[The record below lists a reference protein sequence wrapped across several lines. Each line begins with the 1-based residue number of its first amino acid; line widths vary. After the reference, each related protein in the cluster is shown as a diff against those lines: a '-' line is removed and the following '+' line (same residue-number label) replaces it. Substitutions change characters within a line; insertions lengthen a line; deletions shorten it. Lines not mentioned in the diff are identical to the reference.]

1 MTATLVA
8 DDSFRPA
15 FQRQTWANIDGVTS
29 RRLMIVLRT
38 SGCAYDRNNK
48 GCSMC
53 DFKRHAIPEDMATDK
68 ALMAQLEYALGEAD
82 LQDGNGWQL
91 DLLTLGS
98 FLHDVEVSPE
108 FRAQSFMRLAQIPEL
123 KKIVIESRAPY
134 IKEDVLKELR
144 QFLRTDQIL
153 EIGLGVE
160 SSDEYVRN
168 TMLNKSLLGSDITK
182 TIDTCVASGTEFL
195 AYLLIGS
202 MGLSEE
208 QAIDDAVKSAKYIH
222 ELCEARTL
230 KFRIA
235 FEPIF
240 ITQNTVLEEMYEK
253 GEYQLVNL
261 WSVAEVVKRTSGFAN
276 IFVGLSDE
284 NLSKERVS
292 SGCNKCTDT
301 LRAALEQFNG
311 SQNLMDIREIACD
324 CHPLARR

>member
-1 MTATLVA
+1 
-8 DDSFRPA
+8 
-15 FQRQTWANIDGVTS
+15 
-29 RRLMIVLRT
+29 
-38 SGCAYDRNNK
+38 
-48 GCSMC
+48 MC